1 MLIMKMSQMPKKDI
15 FEYRAYASI
24 RFSMRKPAPAKTR
37 SAARMKRGIT
47 LRTGKPRKKSSPQ
60 KAALI
65 TDGNRRSVECVIP

>member
-15 FEYRAYASI
+15 FEYRAYVDQVLDEEAG
-24 RFSMRKPAPAKTR
+24 AGEDEG
-37 SAARMKRGIT
+37 AARMKRGMT
-47 LRTGKPRKKSSPQ
+47 LRTGKPRKKSRPQ